1 MTGRE
6 QRPAA
11 PEAKAPEAPEALETA
26 PEALETTQ
34 EALEATQQVLETS
47 QQDLE
52 ASQQALDR
60 AEDAAG
66 EAEDAA
72 EEEAGWPPEPQELSL
87 TWQNRPAT
95 LLKAAQAVDI
105 VQKAGRR
112 WKFHLGII
120 ILLVVFFLP
129 DLRFDTLPHILGGV
143 GLLALAVAAGML
155 AKYGPDR
162 ANRKFSQQKAAAA
175 PTARITLTRYG
186 FSIREGAYTGTV
198 NFAQD
203 PKCAAAE
210 LEGVVAL
217 SYERNRVSAIPLA
230 DLNQQERDQLRELL
244 RLGLGDRFH
253 RLGYQK

>member
-11 PEAKAPEAPEALETA
+11 PEAKAPAAPEALETA
-26 PEALETTQ
+26 PETLETTQ

-60 AEDAAG
+60 AEDVAG
-66 EAEDAA
+66 E
-72 EEEAGWPPEPQELSL
+72 EADWPPEPQELSL

-175 PTARITLTRYG
+175 PTARITLTQYG
-186 FSIREGAYTGTV
+186 FSIREGEYTGTV

>member
-6 QRPAA
+6 QHPAA

-60 AEDAAG
+60 AEDVAG
-66 EAEDAA
+66 E
-72 EEEAGWPPEPQELSL
+72 EADWPPEPQELSL

-143 GLLALAVAAGML
+143 GLLALAGAAGML

-175 PTARITLTRYG
+175 RTARITLTRYG
-186 FSIREGAYTGTV
+186 FSIREGEYTGTV

>member
-6 QRPAA
+6 QHPAA
-11 PEAKAPEAPEALETA
+11 PEGLEAAPEGLETA
-26 PEALETTQ
+26 P
-34 EALEATQQVLETS
+34 EALEATQQVLEAS
-47 QQDLE
+47 QEDLK

-66 EAEDAA
+66 E
-72 EEEAGWPPEPQELSL
+72 EADWPPEPQELSL

-186 FSIREGAYTGTV
+186 FSIREGEYTGTV

>member
-6 QRPAA
+6 QHPAA
-11 PEAKAPEAPEALETA
+11 PEGLEAA
-26 PEALETTQ
+26 PEALETTP

-60 AEDAAG
+60 AEDVAG
-66 EAEDAA
+66 E
-72 EEEAGWPPEPQELSL
+72 EADWPPEPQELSL

-186 FSIREGAYTGTV
+186 FSIREGEYTGTV

>member
-6 QRPAA
+6 QHPAA

-60 AEDAAG
+60 AEDVAG
-66 EAEDAA
+66 E
-72 EEEAGWPPEPQELSL
+72 EADWPPEPQELSL

-217 SYERNRVSAIPLA
+217 SYERNRVRA